1 MTDTLNKLKADDFQE
16 HINSDFV
23 IKLTDEAG
31 TESPYSLTLDAV
43 ERVGEKERDMA
54 AHGRESFSLI
64 FKNPE
69 TERYLMQSTF
79 ALHHDSLGVLHLF
92 IVPLGPREDGMYY
105 EVIFT

>member
-1 MTDTLNKLKADDFQE
+1 MTDTLNKLTADTFEEYID
-16 HINSDFV
+16 SDFIV
-23 IKLTDEAG
+23 KLLDEGG
-31 TESPYSLTLDAV
+31 TESLYPLTLHAV

-69 TERYLMQSTF
+69 KERYLMQSTY

-92 IVPLGPREDGMYY
+92 LVPLGPRDDGMYY